1 MTKKEEKHEARL
13 SFVMKEDEGEE
24 EKNGINEAQV

>member
-13 SFVMKEDEGEE
+13 SLVMKEGEGEE